1 MEQKIK
7 ILQVFT
13 QMGRGGAE
21 TMIMNYYRQLDRQKY
36 QFDFLVHRKQ
46 RCDYDNEIE
55 QMGGTIF
62 RAFPIRPWNYFLYFN
77 FLDSFFREHAEQYT
91 AVHAHIQENSGIVL
105 RYAAK
110 YGIKNRVCTSHI
122 ANLGIDYKYPF
133 RLYGKTYN
141 KYITK
146 RLACG
151 KEAGKYLYGNKNFE
165 VFPNAINLIDFKYN
179 FKQDIAFRE
188 NNKWMGK
195 FIVENVA
202 RFSYQKN
209 HTFLIDIFNEIYKLN
224 KNAIL
229 VLVGEGELKPYI
241 MNKVISLNLSEVV
254 YFEGLKTNI
263 NDYMNVFDVFLLPS
277 LFEGL
282 PVVAIEA
289 QAAGIKSF
297 LSDTIDIQTDI
308 TGDVTFISLNYTAFQ
323 WANCILSNVPY
334 VKKNNYIPMKLAGY
348 DVKTNIDKL
357 VKLYTDKIY

>member
-7 ILQVFT
+7 VLQVFT

-21 TMIMNYYRQLDRQKY
+21 TMIMNYYRQLDKQKY

-55 QMGGTIF
+55 QIGGTIF
-62 RAFPIRPWNYFLYFN
+62 RAFPIRPWNYFLYFK

-105 RYAAK
+105 KYAAK

-151 KEAGKYLYGNKNFE
+151 KEAGKYLYGNKDFE

-179 FKQDIAFRE
+179 FKQNIAFRE
-188 NNKWMGK
+188 NHKWMGK
-195 FIVENVA
+195 FIVGNVA
-202 RFSYQKN
+202 RFCYQKN
-209 HTFLIDIFNEIYKLN
+209 HTFLIDIFNEDKDTFFANDSRYTYIHNPVTFNYSNDYNSDSNCVIAVGRLCVQKDFISLIKIWEIVHGKCPNWKL
-224 KNAIL
+224 KI
-229 VLVGEGELKPYI
+229 VGDGPEKGHLQGEI
-241 MNKVISLNLSEVV
+241 DRLNLSESVRLV
-254 YFEGLKTNI
+254 G
-263 NDYMNVFDVFLLPS
+263 
-277 LFEGL
+277 
-282 PVVAIEA
+282 
-289 QAAGIKSF
+289 
-297 LSDTIDIQTDI
+297 
-308 TGDVTFISLNYTAFQ
+308 
-323 WANCILSNVPY
+323 LSNNI
-334 VKKNNYIPMKLAGY
+334 KKE
-348 DVKTNIDKL
+348 
-357 VKLYTDKIY
+357 